1 MSQFYMGLLIGV
13 FIGALASIWAIGL
26 LHIYR
31 EGQ

>member
-13 FIGALASIWAIGL
+13 FVGILTSIWAIGL